1 MEHTTARRSHR
12 GRLIQFSLLLL
23 IALGGLASA
32 PAQAQV
38 GSTRL
43 PQSPH
48 STVSSDGYV
57 PATLGQRAR
66 AGSLPRI
73 SPAFAGSGTVLG
85 GGISFEQW
93 RRPAQGGQISP
104 ASVIGSD
111 GRSQVTATT
120 TFPYR
125 AIAHITS
132 SIGGCTGWFIGA
144 NTVVTAGHC
153 VYGSGGFATNVR
165 VYPGRSGSSTPYG
178 SCGATRLFAPS
189 GWTSGQNRDY
199 DYGAI
204 KLDCTVG
211 NTTGWFGLRPD
222 GIATGQQ
229 TSIAGYP
236 GDKTYGTQWT
246 HVDQVRLLQTRRVY
260 YANDTYGGQ
269 SGSPVWN
276 STSSCSTCAIA
287 VHAYGVDSTGY
298 NGGTRITQ
306 EVYNNLITWRNS

>member
-1 MEHTTARRSHR
+1 MNSTTARRSRH

-23 IALGGLASA
+23 IALSALVSA
-32 PAQAQV
+32 PAQAQ
-38 GSTRL
+38 GDTTATPL
-43 PQSPH
+43 SPH
-48 STVSSDGYV
+48 TTVASDGV
-57 PATLGQRAR
+57 RPSALTRHTRA
-66 AGSLPRI
+66 ASGPRM
-73 SPAFAGSGTVLG
+73 SPAFVGTGAVVG
-85 GGISFEQW
+85 GGVSFEQW
-93 RRPAQGGQISP
+93 RQPARGGEISP
-104 ASVIGSD
+104 ASVIGTDS
-111 GRSQVTATT
+111 RTQVTATT
-120 TFPYR
+120 SFPYR

-153 VYGSGGFATNVR
+153 VYGSGGWATSVR
-165 VYPGRSGSSTPYG
+165 VYPGRNGTSTPYG
-178 SCGATRLFAPS
+178 SCGATRLYAPS

-204 KLDCTVG
+204 KLDCTIG
-211 NTTGWFGLRPD
+211 NTTGWFGLRWD

-229 TSIAGYP
+229 TYIAGYP

-306 EVYNNLITWRNS
+306 DVYNNLITWRDS